1 MAQSPR
7 KRVHFPNISTSKDLV
22 CWVALP
28 LHSIQLI
35 QRARTNIN
43 VGNLLQNILS
53 IHDGNN
59 CGWNWALYTNDSW
72 WWVRPRYNKMRSAE
86 LLRIFHHHNW
96 WWERGC
102 FQPLHCAASV
112 APHRSVKLGFNP
124 FHVDCL
130 SSRQCSTA
138 AAPCFPFQPNIFAS
152 CWNNL
157 LTFNYELGGRVGG
170 NELTVCSEE
179 NILLGPWSSLGCIV
193 VITERINHRCTP
205 HYALLE
211 LTEWPQAGLQL
222 LHIKIY
228 FII

>member
-1 MAQSPR
+1 MLAIFCKIYCPFMMGIIVDEIEHFIQMIPGDECGHDTTRWDLQSCCAFSIITIDDE
-7 KRVHFPNISTSKDLV
+7 KGVNIVSSHCT
-22 CWVALP
+22 
-28 LHSIQLI
+28 
-35 QRARTNIN
+35 ARH
-43 VGNLLQNILS
+43 L
-53 IHDGNN
+53 
-59 CGWNWALYTNDSW
+59 W
-72 WWVRPRYNKMRSAE
+72 
-86 LLRIFHHHNW
+86 
-96 WWERGC
+96 
-102 FQPLHCAASV
+102 
-112 APHRSVKLGFNP
+112 HRSVKLGFNP

-130 SSRQCSTA
+130 SSRQCSSA

-179 NILLGPWSSLGCIV
+179 NILLGPGSSLGCIV